1 MVTPIPESI
10 YEDYGYLVHRIA
22 YIYAK
27 KFNGVDVND
36 IRQELWLWFASHPN
50 NINNWLETKEP
61 KEITSLFA
69 RSLHNAARDY
79 CLKEKAIIEGYNYN
93 DYFWY
98 SKEFIKVL
106 LPSVLSDDWKKVERF
121 SSEIKAQKSPSES
134 GDWMAYSADIKK
146 AYERLNDKEQALVLM
161 FYGNDADGETL
172 HKELGGD
179 RPTARAT
186 QMAANRAINKMVLTL
201 GGTRPFKDY
210 DEEPKEEVE
219 DEDSTQDIDVQD

>member
-1 MVTPIPESI
+1 MVVPDNV
-10 YEDYGYLVHRIA
+10 YEDYNYLVLRIA
-22 YIYAK
+22 NIYAR
-27 KFNGVDVND
+27 KFNGIDVQD

-50 NINNWLETKEP
+50 KVSTWISEKEP
-61 KEITSLFA
+61 KEVANLFA
-69 RSLHNAARDY
+69 RSLHNAAKDY
-79 CLKEKAIIEGYNYN
+79 CLKEKAIIEGFNLN

-98 SKEFIKVL
+98 SKDFIKML
-106 LPSVLSDDWKKVERF
+106 LPAVLSDDWKKVEVF
-121 SSEIKAQKSPSES
+121 SSEVKAQKSPAES

-186 QMAANRAINKMVLTL
+186 QMAANRAINKMVNFL
-201 GGTRPFKDY
+201 GGDRPYKDY
-210 DEEPKEEVE
+210 DIVPEKEVQ
-219 DEDSTQDIDVQD
+219 DEDSTQDSNVQD